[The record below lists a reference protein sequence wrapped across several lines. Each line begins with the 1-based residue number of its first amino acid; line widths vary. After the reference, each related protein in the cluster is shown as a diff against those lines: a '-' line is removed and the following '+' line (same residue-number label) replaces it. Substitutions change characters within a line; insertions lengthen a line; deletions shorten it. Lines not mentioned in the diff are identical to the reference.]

1 MKILPEE
8 DYNKS
13 IYLPL
18 AAALE
23 KRSKEKRDEILSEID
38 NEKIVEIQSQASE
51 MFEKLRKGEK
61 IEMLKD

>member
-1 MKILPEE
+1 MLCFL
-8 DYNKS
+8 
-13 IYLPL
+13 YL
-18 AAALE
+18 
-23 KRSKEKRDEILSEID
+23 LSCN